1 MTKAERLAL
10 FKSRYYERNGMRL
23 AALMSVSR
31 AEIKN
36 EARAVKSK
44 VAAQMEDST
53 ASGDEFSL
61 ASRLQ
66 FDSAE
71 VKAERETDILLSAE
85 EKRQLAKETL
95 SSIVKTAPAALEIV
109 DSESFPSNPA
119 AEYVPFFTRAEQIEA
134 EARARFELDCE
145 AFPLALMA

>member
-66 FDSAE
+66 FDSAGIR
-71 VKAERETDILLSAE
+71 AERETDILLSPE

-95 SSIVKTAPAALEIV
+95 SSIVKSEPITAEV
-109 DSESFPSNPA
+109 VESEQFAENPDA
-119 AEYVPFFTRAEQIEA
+119 VYTPLYTHAERVEA
-134 EARARFELDCE
+134 EAFARFELDCE
-145 AFPLALMA
+145 AFPLSLMP